1 MGAPG
6 ERDAT
11 AERYGLLDRAGAAGI
26 FFPRADRRPPPPG
39 ATDERVPLDDG
50 VALGARLYTVDPA
63 APTLLYFHG
72 NGEVAPDYDDIAPM
86 YHEAGAN
93 LCVVDF
99 RGYGRS
105 EGTPSFATLVA
116 DAGPA
121 AAWFHDTLDARGFAS
136 RRLIMGRSLGSQPA
150 LEAAAHHADRF
161 SGLIIESGAGGV
173 RRLLDRLGV
182 GGQPDALALAE
193 QHDAKIRGI
202 RLPTL
207 LIHGEWDE
215 LVPLQTAVELYDLLE
230 QTERELVVIPRA
242 GHNDLLWTGRT
253 QYFDAVQRAVAGS

>member
-1 MGAPG
+1 MAPSSASGA
-6 ERDAT
+6 D
-11 AERYGLLDRAGAAGI
+11 RYALLDEAGAAGI
-26 FFPRADRRPPPPG
+26 FFPRADRRPPPPS
-39 ATDERVPLDDG
+39 ATDESVPVSDG
-50 VALGARLYTVDPA
+50 VSLGARLYTADPA

-72 NGEVAPDYDDIAPM
+72 NGEVAADYDDIAPM

-105 EGTPSFATLVA
+105 GGMPSFASLVG
-116 DAGPA
+116 DAAPA
-121 AAWFHDTLDARGFAS
+121 VAWFHDTLDARGYGA
-136 RRLIMGRSLGSQPA
+136 RRLIMGRSLGSQSA

-161 SGLIIESGAGGV
+161 AGLIIESGAGGV
-173 RRLLDRLGV
+173 RRLLDRLG
-182 GGQPDALALAE
+182 LADSPEAETLAAQHE
-193 QHDAKIRGI
+193 QKLRAI

-207 LIHGEWDE
+207 LIHGEWDD

-230 QTERELVVIPRA
+230 ATERELVVIPRA

-253 QYFDAVQRAVAGS
+253 QYFDAVRRAVAGA